1 MTWKP
6 RLCLS
11 QMKWKRCV
19 WISVLPTRC
28 HLRKGARLAL
38 PFSSRKASRK
48 ARKEAVRAAPT
59 SHTPTPLHTP
69 THTHTSPTRTDIHT
83 STSSQPPTP
92 QTDTV
97 PTPADIH
104 TPAVRAKKKKKSKKN
119 RKKKTRLHADSLA
132 AEEAQRGR
140 QPRQGRRTG
149 YSTPADLAAI
159 DPKHNVRI
167 KAGARFRFRHN
178 VNVQMDYERV
188 PPVIDPL
195 NYTGLVPVGWVDEY
209 FTPLPC
215 KLCGRNT
222 VKHTLHP
229 GTLSREFV
237 IQCTADD
244 CEFYDSTAAA
254 KLDGMD
260 SMLLALTAECIR
272 LDIGKTGFQNLMQIM
287 GLKGVVSKWDD
298 CAKTVY
304 AHMKNF
310 YDANNPT
317 IHSVIWDTYR
327 TVDPSKIDADGY
339 LHPDICLD
347 GTYSQRGKHGRYG
360 ITFVIDM
367 LTGNTID
374 AEVTERCF
382 ECPDNNVATT
392 TCTRDPVLH
401 HGSSGQMEGVNA
413 SKLFRRSVAKHHM
426 IYSTFVSDGDA
437 KIMPKIYDAYKKVP
451 SPTSEGGFKSVDILK
466 KHCWNHFFKCLVKR
480 LVAWA
485 ALWPNLPVPK

>member
-1 MTWKP
+1 
-6 RLCLS
+6 
-11 QMKWKRCV
+11 
-19 WISVLPTRC
+19 
-28 HLRKGARLAL
+28 
-38 PFSSRKASRK
+38 
-48 ARKEAVRAAPT
+48 
-59 SHTPTPLHTP
+59 
-69 THTHTSPTRTDIHT
+69 
-83 STSSQPPTP
+83 
-92 QTDTV
+92 
-97 PTPADIH
+97 
-104 TPAVRAKKKKKSKKN
+104 
-119 RKKKTRLHADSLA
+119 
-132 AEEAQRGR
+132 
-140 QPRQGRRTG
+140 
-149 YSTPADLAAI
+149 
-159 DPKHNVRI
+159 
-167 KAGARFRFRHN
+167 
-178 VNVQMDYERV
+178 MDYERV

-229 GTLSREFV
+229 GSLSREFV

-254 KLDGMD
+254 KLEGMD
-260 SMLLALTAECIR
+260 SMLLAVTAECIR
-272 LDIGKTGFQNLMQIM
+272 LDIGRTGFQNLMQIM

-298 CAKTVY
+298 CAKIVY

-317 IHSVIWDTYR
+317 IHKVIWDAYR
-327 TVDPSKIDADGY
+327 AVDPSKIDADGY

-382 ECPDNNVATT
+382 ACPNNNLGTT
-392 TCTRDPVLH
+392 KCTRNPPLH

-413 SKLFRRSVAKHHM
+413 SKLFRRSVEKHHM

-437 KIMPKIYDAYKKVP
+437 KIMPKIYDAY
-451 SPTSEGGFKSVDILK
+451 
-466 KHCWNHFFKCLVKR
+466 
-480 LVAWA
+480 
-485 ALWPNLPVPK
+485 